1 MMHTSTSARAVWCS
15 ALLTAGVA
23 ILALSGCASRTPSVV
38 LLSLPLDA
46 PTTSAQAA
54 PAAQAPTLVVRRVQ
68 IPEYLQSIQVR
79 YRSSAQTLAEWP
91 ATRWAERLEVSLTR
105 HLSQQLNARLPA
117 GSVCDTACAGSP
129 KVSSLQISYL
139 MLDHVRPQGQMQAQV
154 HWVLTP
160 ASGDTQASK
169 MGQLTLSEPVQ
180 SDDAPGQAAAMAR
193 LNAQLASQIAPYL
206 KP

>member
-1 MMHTSTSARAVWCS
+1 MMQTSPSARAVWCS

-23 ILALSGCASRTPSVV
+23 VLALSGCASRTPSVV

-46 PTTSAQAA
+46 PTTSAKAA

-105 HLSQQLNARLPA
+105 HVSQQLNARLPA

-129 KVSSLQISYL
+129 KSAHKDRCMPKCI
-139 MLDHVRPQGQMQAQV
+139 GC
-154 HWVLTP
+154 
-160 ASGDTQASK
+160 
-169 MGQLTLSEPVQ
+169 
-180 SDDAPGQAAAMAR
+180 
-193 LNAQLASQIAPYL
+193 
-206 KP
+206 